1 MKRKSW
7 AVALAVL
14 LLSLVLVA
22 CGGGSSSDD
31 GSGSD
36 QKVITYALWDKEQAP
51 VYQEIAKDF
60 EKENPDVKVKFEITP
75 FAQYFT
81 KLETAITGKNA
92 PDVFWVNIPRAPDYI
107 NNGVLMPVDDV
118 KFDKDKIPE
127 QYLKAY
133 SKDGKLYGVP
143 KDFDTNALFYNK
155 KMFDDAGISYPDDT
169 WTWATWQDA
178 AKKLTKADENIYGL
192 AAPLTWQGG
201 YYDTIYQNEGSP
213 FVDKGK
219 KSGFSD
225 QATID
230 GVDFWYSFTKNGSA
244 TPLKDMAGT
253 TGSELLLNGRVAMS
267 VEGSYMVP
275 VIFKEKYGKDN
286 IDVAPLPKGKTRAT
300 TSNSLANVISAG
312 TKNEDA
318 AKRWVAFL
326 STKEASEKV
335 AESGVVIPAYQGAAD
350 AWINAY
356 PDKNLKVFTEA
367 VDYAVPLPNTK
378 NSSAAIAIESDVL
391 SKAWT
396 GEESIEAA
404 CKELAD
410 KANALLNK

>member
-1 MKRKSW
+1 MMKKRGW
-7 AVALAVL
+7 LLIIPVFVL
-14 LLSLVLVA
+14 SIVLGA
-22 CGGGSSSDD
+22 CGGSGDASNSDE
-31 GSGSD
+31 
-36 QKVITYALWDKEQAP
+36 KVITYALWDKEQAS
-51 VYQEIAKDF
+51 VYQQLAKDF
-60 EKENPDVKVKFEITP
+60 EKENKGIKVKFEITP

-133 SKDGKLYGVP
+133 SSDGKLYGVP

-155 KMFDDAGISYPDDT
+155 TMFDEAGVSYPDDT
-169 WTWATWQDA
+169 WTWKTWQDA

-201 YYDTIYQNEGSP
+201 YYETIYQNEGSP
-213 FVDKGK
+213 FKDGGK

-230 GVDFWYSFTKNGSA
+230 GVEFWYDFTKNGSA
-244 TPLKDMAGT
+244 TPLKEMAGT

-267 VEGSYMVP
+267 VDGSYMVP

-300 TSNSLANVISAG
+300 TSNSLANVISAN
-312 TKNEDA
+312 TKNADA
-318 AKRWVAFL
+318 AKRWVAYL

-367 VDYAVPLPNTK
+367 VNYAIPLPNTK
-378 NSSAAIAIESDVL
+378 NSAAAIAIEGDVL
-391 SKAWT
+391 GKAWT
-396 GEESIEAA
+396 GEESVQAA
-404 CKELAD
+404 SNELAK
-410 KANALLNK
+410 KANALLKK